1 MCGIFGV
8 IGASNVNRMFGALG
22 ARNTERGNRAFGALV
37 LRDDMRAIHRFAGP
51 FDAAKV
57 PLDGAD
63 AVLGHVRAPTHG
75 SPDNLAEVHPFETR
89 DVLLAH
95 NGLLLNHDRFPQWRI
110 DTSTEVDSQVIAG
123 GVQSHLDAGVA
134 IAAAICRTIEMLDGQ
149 QACWLWHKPAA
160 QLYLWR
166 VMSPIY
172 TGSDASSDSLF
183 FSSIKSPGV
192 ETLLAEGMLY
202 RHDVS
207 ARAFRSLQAF
217 AYYSPYRVNK
227 GLH

>member
-8 IGASNVNRMFGALG
+8 MGATDISRMFGELG
-22 ARNTERGNRAFGALV
+22 GRNTERGNRAFGALV
-37 LRDDMRAIHRFAGP
+37 LRDGARITHRFVGP
-51 FDAAKV
+51 FDAAQV
-57 PLDGAD
+57 SLDGAD
-63 AVLGHVRAPTHG
+63 AVFGHVRAPTHG
-75 SPDNLAEVHPFETR
+75 NPDNLAEVHPFETR

-123 GVQSHLDAGVA
+123 GVQSFLDAGSA
-134 IAAAICRTIEMLDGQ
+134 TAEAICRTIEVLDGQ

-172 TGSDASSDSLF
+172 TGIDRASGSLL
-183 FSSIKSPGV
+183 FSSIKTPGV
-192 ETLLAEGMLY
+192 ETLLAEGVLHVFDMT
-202 RHDVS
+202 
-207 ARAFRSLQAF
+207 ARAFRPLQAF
-217 AYYSPYRVNK
+217 TYYSPYRVNK
-227 GLH
+227 G

>member
-8 IGASNVNRMFGALG
+8 IGASDVQRMFGVLG

-37 LRDDMRAIHRFAGP
+37 LRGQARATHRFAGP
-51 FDAAKV
+51 FDASWV
-57 PLDGAD
+57 PLDGAE
-63 AVLGHVRAPTHG
+63 AAYGHVRAPTHG
-75 SPDNLAEVHPFETR
+75 NSENLAEVHPFETR

-110 DTSTEVDSQVIAG
+110 DTSSEVDSQVIAG
-123 GVQSHLDAGVA
+123 GVQAHLEAGLE
-134 IAAAICRTIEMLDGQ
+134 IAEAICRTIEVLDGQ

-172 TGSDASSDSLF
+172 TGIDAVNGNLY
-183 FSSIKSPGV
+183 FSSMRAPGV
-192 ETLLAEGMLY
+192 EALLAEGVVHALDMT
-202 RHDVS
+202 
-207 ARAFRSLQAF
+207 ARAFVPLQTF
-217 AYYSPYRVNK
+217 SYYSPYRIPK
-227 GLH
+227 A